1 MTTTILATLG
11 LLVLMTIGVHV
22 AVSMGIVSSL
32 MVLSIDGVPVTV
44 IAQTV
49 FNSVNS
55 YPLMAIPMFIL
66 MGNLM
71 TRGRIVSILLLL
83 IGSLVRAVRGGL
95 ALSVMLSCV
104 FFAAVSGS
112 SVASASAIGSA
123 AVAELKRE
131 QYPARFAA
139 ALVAVGGTLGLMIP
153 PSLGFILIG
162 SIVGLPVDK
171 LFIAGVLPGLL
182 EACLLLGTT
191 YLMSRRHGYGGP
203 PQKADPAL
211 FVRKLPRATGALS
224 MPVLV
229 MGGIYLGIFTP
240 TEVSA
245 LAAGYAIVLCVFVYR
260 TLKWRE
266 VWQASQDSILQ
277 TTMIFAVVAG
287 GSLIGFILAR
297 MGVSA
302 SLVGFLERMDM
313 EPWQFLLVANLVLLV
328 LGTALDGVAMIVLT
342 APLLFPMAQ
351 HLGIDPVHFAV
362 IMVANVEIATLTPP
376 IGLNIFVM
384 SATAK
389 LPVEEVSRG
398 VYPFYVTRLIGLGL
412 ITFFPWLSLAL
423 LPS

>member
-1 MTTTILATLG
+1 MTTTILAALG
-11 LLVLMTIGVHV
+11 LLVLMTVGVHV
-22 AVSMGIVSSL
+22 AVSMGVVSSL

-71 TRGRIVSILLLL
+71 TRGRIVTILLLL
-83 IGSLVRAVRGGL
+83 IGSLVRAVRGGV
-95 ALSVMLSCV
+95 ALTVMLSCV

-123 AVAELKRE
+123 AVTELKRE

-171 LFIAGVLPGLL
+171 LFIAGVLPGLM
-182 EACLLLGTT
+182 EACLLLATT
-191 YLMSRRHGYGGP
+191 YFMSRRHGYGGP

-245 LAAGYAIVLCVFVYR
+245 LAAAYAIVLCVLVYR
-260 TLKWRE
+260 TLKWRD

-302 SLVGFLERMDM
+302 SLVGFMERLDM

-423 LPS
+423 LPG